1 MYVDVAFPNN
11 MPPLTYKLHK
21 DAPYDLIGRLVK
33 APLRQGDSFGVI
45 LNVKSSH
52 DVCETKKIK
61 ELSHVYGPFVSD
73 KYFSLLKWLSDYY
86 LNPFGNV
93 LKNIPFEETI
103 RAMFNIV
110 KLEDS
115 GHKKVDDDFICN
127 QEIKQIFDAI
137 LAKKYGTF
145 LFRADSLSEEKE
157 ILREILSNPLNLIKG
172 AIILVP
178 EIYMIEEFAPILKDI
193 VGERLCIYHSKL
205 SKKNKIN
212 TLSHILSEQKDIVLG
227 TRSAILLPLKKLS
240 FIAVLGEHSQSY
252 KAEEGIR
259 YNGRDVAVRRGFI
272 EKIPVLLSSL
282 FPSLESIYNA
292 KIGKY
297 ILIDRPSNLDKA
309 KPKVKI
315 IDERS
320 LLKKNLTVSPDILK
334 EAKKIKEN
342 KGKFLFLVNKK
353 GYSFLKCNDCGSFV
367 RCRNCNIAMTLY
379 KDKDLVRCLYCG
391 FSSAVQDVCDFC
403 KGFNI
408 IPFGFG
414 TDRVKEDLGKD
425 FKLDDM
431 SLIVEAGYK
440 KGLREKKFSG
450 AALFNIDMTLA
461 MPDFRVQE
469 KLFQDFVYLSEIISP
484 NSYIFIQTGN
494 PKKKIFRFMKTH
506 DIDGFY
512 ETELHQR
519 KELKYPPFSRIILF
533 SLFVRSDKREYLSEI
548 EDLVRTARDKDME
561 ILGPVEVPS
570 KRHDIRRMQILLKST
585 NRKLL
590 HKISSQFLDGL
601 KNLKGIKIKV
611 DVDPLK
617 IF

>member
-1 MYVDVAFPNN
+1 MYVDIAFPNN

-21 DAPYDLIGRLVK
+21 EIPYDLVGRFVK
-33 APLRQGDSFGVI
+33 APLRQRDSFGLI
-45 LNVKSSH
+45 LNVKNSH
-52 DVCETKKIK
+52 DVGETKEIK
-61 ELSHVYGPFVSD
+61 EISHIYGPFVSD

-103 RAMFNIV
+103 RAMLNIV
-110 KLEDS
+110 KLEDK

-137 LAKKYGTF
+137 LTKRYGTF
-145 LFRADSLSEEKE
+145 LFRADSLSKEKE
-157 ILREILSNPLNLIKG
+157 MLKEIFGTQINLIKG

-178 EIYMIEEFAPILKDI
+178 EIEMIEDIAPILKDI
-193 VGERLCIYHSKL
+193 VDERLCIYHSRIN
-205 SKKNKIN
+205 KKNKIN
-212 TLSHILSEQKDIVLG
+212 ALNQIISGQKDIVLG
-227 TRSAILLPLKKLS
+227 TRSAILLPLKRLS

-282 FPSLESIYNA
+282 CPSLESIYNA
-292 KIGKY
+292 TIGKY
-297 ILIDRPSNLDKA
+297 VLIDRKSNFNKER
-309 KPKVKI
+309 PKVKI
-315 IDERS
+315 IDERG
-320 LLKKNLTVSPDILK
+320 LLRKKLAVSPEILK
-334 EAKKIKEN
+334 EAKKVKEK
-342 KGKFLFLVNKK
+342 KGRFLFLVNKK
-353 GYSFLKCNDCGSFV
+353 GYSFLKCNDCGSFI

-379 KDKDLVRCLYCG
+379 KDEGLVRCLYCG
-391 FSSAVQDVCDFC
+391 FSSAVQDVCDSC

-408 IPFGFG
+408 TPFGFG
-414 TDRVKEDLGKD
+414 INRVKEEIGKD
-425 FKLDDM
+425 FRLDDM

-440 KGLREKKFSG
+440 KGLKEKKFSG

-461 MPDFRVQE
+461 IPDFRVQE
-469 KLFQDFVYLSEIISP
+469 KLFQDFIYLSEIISQDG
-484 NSYIFIQTGN
+484 YIFIQTGN
-494 PKKKIFRFMKTH
+494 PKNKIFRFMRTH

-512 ETELHQR
+512 EAELHQR
-519 KELKYPPFSRIILF
+519 KELKYPPFSRMVLI

-548 EDLVRTARDKDME
+548 EDLVQRERDKDIE

-601 KNLKGIKIKV
+601 KNLKGIKIKM

>member
-61 ELSHVYGPFVSD
+61 EISHVYGPFVSD

-110 KLEDS
+110 KLEDR

-282 FPSLESIYNA
+282 CPSLESIYNA

-309 KPKVKI
+309 KHKVKI